1 VSEFFINRPIFAWVL
16 AIGVMLAGLLSILQL
31 PIAQFPNVAPPQVIV
46 SATYPGASAQ
56 VLESSVTQVI
66 EQQLAGLDHLLYF
79 QSQSNAAGTVSV
91 TLTFQAGTNPDTAQV
106 QTQNVVQQ
114 ANSRLPA
121 QVQQQGLTVTKANS
135 DFLILVGVTDTSDR
149 TDATDVGDWIVSNVQ
164 YPLARLNGIGG
175 ATLLGSGYAMR
186 IWLNPYKLAAVQL
199 MPSDLAAAIQAQNV
213 DLSAGQVG
221 AYPLAQGADLN
232 AIITAKSRLSTPEQ
246 FRAIVVKTQ
255 PNGAVVRLSDVARV
269 EMGAESYTRRTR
281 YNGHPAAA
289 LALQLAPGADALK
302 TAEAVKALV
311 GKVTATL
318 PPGYQIFYAR
328 DSTDFIKLSVKE
340 VIQTL
345 IEAVILVVLVMLVF
359 LQDWRT
365 TLIPAIAVP
374 VVLLGTFG
382 VLALAG
388 YSINTLTL
396 FGMVLAIGLL
406 VDDAIVVVEN
416 VERIM
421 REEELPPKEATSKSM
436 KELGSALVG
445 IAMVLSAVL
454 LPMAFFGGSTGV
466 IYRQFS
472 ITIVSAMALSVLV
485 ALILTPALCATILKP
500 REDKSQSKGL
510 GARFNRW
517 FARNTDRYVHG
528 VQDVIH
534 RRGVFLLVF
543 AAIVVGL
550 VLLFVRLP
558 TSYIP
563 NEDQGQSFVIVSLP
577 PGAVQSRTDAIE
589 TQIQN
594 HYMNDERKDVAG
606 IYMVSGFSFAGA
618 GPNSGVGFA
627 VLAPFDKRT
636 KSDVSVDAINARATK
651 AFSKIRDAQITPL
664 SPPSVNGLGRSN
676 GFTFELMNTANMD
689 RAEFAKRRDQLLAL
703 ASKDSKI
710 TGVRLNTIADA
721 PQLKVTTDDAKL
733 AVFGLTQND
742 VQQTLSAAWGG
753 QYINDFFDR
762 GQVKRVYIQGDAPY
776 RMLPEDLGG
785 WYVRANGGG
794 GGSSSGNASG
804 GGTRAT
810 AASLPAN
817 TGAAAPATVLASGAG
832 GIAVP
837 SASSAV
843 LGGGSASGLVPTT
856 TSTMVPLSAVAST
869 GWTVGASQL
878 TRFQGNPSYEFQGTP
893 APGVSSGQAMQDM
906 VDLQK
911 KLAPGTGYAFS
922 ELSYQEQISSG
933 QGPILFGI
941 SALVVFLCLAA
952 LYESWSIP
960 FAVLLV
966 IPLGLIGAVL
976 LVTLRGLENNIYF
989 QVGLLTTMGL
999 AAKNAILIVEFAEEQ
1014 HRQGKDA
1021 RESAIAAAKLRLR
1034 PILMTSIAFIAG
1046 TFPLAIASGAG
1057 ANSRIAIG
1065 TAVVGGMLSATVLAI
1080 FFVPMFFVAVAKL
1093 FKMDTA
1099 HKAGEAS
1106 NDAKHPDTERDG
1118 GHDDRDG
1125 GVISAP
1131 QPA

>member
-1 VSEFFINRPIFAWVL
+1 MSEFFINRPIFAWVL
-16 AIGVMLAGLLSILQL
+16 AIGVMLAGLLSILRL
-31 PIAQFPNVAPPQVIV
+31 PIAQFPDVAPPQVIV

-114 ANSRLPA
+114 ANSRLPS

-135 DFLILVGVTDTSDR
+135 DFLILVGVADFSDR
-149 TDATDVGDWIVSNVQ
+149 TDATDVGDWIVSNLQ
-164 YPLARLNGIGG
+164 YPLARLNGIGQ

-199 MPSDLAAAIQAQNV
+199 MPSDIAAAIQAQNV

-221 AYPLAQGADLN
+221 ASPLAQGADLN
-232 AIITAKSRLSTPEQ
+232 AIVTAKSRLNTPEQ

-311 GKVTATL
+311 GKVTSTL
-318 PPGYQIFYAR
+318 PPGYKVFFAR
-328 DSTDFIKLSVKE
+328 DSADFIKLSVNE

-345 IEAVILVVLVMLVF
+345 IEAVVLVVLVMLVF

-421 REEELPPKEATSKSM
+421 REENLPPREATSKSM

-445 IAMVLSAVL
+445 IALVLSAVL

-500 REDKSQSKGL
+500 REDKSESKRL

-528 VQDVIH
+528 VQNVIH
-534 RRGVFLLVF
+534 RRGAFLLVF

-563 NEDQGQSFVIVSLP
+563 NEDQGQSFVLVSLP
-577 PGAVQSRTDAIE
+577 PGAVQSRTDAVE

-594 HYMNDERKDVAG
+594 HYLNAERRDVSG
-606 IYMVSGFSFAGA
+606 IYIVSGFSFAGA
-618 GPNSGVGFA
+618 GPNSGIGFA

-636 KSDVSVDAINARATK
+636 KSDVSVDAISARATK
-651 AFSKIRDAQITPL
+651 AFGKIRDAQITPL
-664 SPPSVNGLGRSN
+664 SPPPVNGLGRSN
-676 GFTFELMNTANMD
+676 GFTFELLNTANMD

-753 QYINDFFDR
+753 QYVNDFFDR

-794 GGSSSGNASG
+794 GSSSGTAA
-804 GGTRAT
+804 GGTRGT
-810 AASLPAN
+810 TSASPPAN
-817 TGAAAPATVLASGAG
+817 TGAPAPATVLASGAG
-832 GIAVP
+832 GIPVP

-843 LGGGSASGLVPTT
+843 LGGGSAGALVPTT
-856 TSTMVPLSAVAST
+856 TATMVPLSAVAST
-869 GWTVGASQL
+869 DWTVGASQL

-906 VDLQK
+906 VDFQH

-1021 RESAIAAAKLRLR
+1021 RASAIAAAKLRLR

-1080 FFVPMFFVAVAKL
+1080 FFVPMFFVAVSKL
-1093 FKMDTA
+1093 FKLDKA
-1099 HKAGEAS
+1099 HKQGEVS
-1106 NDAKHPDTERDG
+1106 KHDRHREAERDKGQEGRG
-1118 GHDDRDG
+1118 GEPT
-1125 GVISAP
+1125 P